1 MKKTIFF
8 SRLNIMTMSG
18 LLLFSLLFS
27 ACKKGLD
34 NTGTQTP
41 VAGLIAFNLVPD
53 KDAVGVALSGSNF
66 TNSPLSYTNYTG
78 SYRGVYVGNRQV
90 ESYDFSSGATLDTT
104 LQVFEPNAYY
114 SVFVAGA
121 NGKYKN
127 IVVKDNVDSLSST
140 TGEAFVRYVNAIPDS
155 TGQPLVTVS
164 SNGTNVF
171 NNSAAFATVSDF
183 KGITPG
189 DVSVKVN
196 NESTINSNRTITLET
211 GKIYT
216 VLLVGIP
223 GATDSTKAV
232 QIKYIQ
238 NGSISQ

>member
-1 MKKTIFF
+1 MKKQI
-8 SRLNIMTMSG
+8 SLKGWRMISASG
-18 LLLFSLLFS
+18 FLLISLLFG

-34 NTGTQTP
+34 TGNTQTP
-41 VAGLIAFNLVPD
+41 VAGLMAFNLVPD
-53 KDAVGVALSGSNF
+53 KEAVGITLSGNYF
-66 TNSPLSYTNYTG
+66 TNSPLEYTNYTG
-78 SYRGVYVGNRQV
+78 AYRGVYVGNRQV
-90 ESYDFSSGATLDTT
+90 ASFDFAGALLDTT
-104 LQVFEPNAYY
+104 NQAFEPNAYY

-127 IVVKDNVDSLSST
+127 IVVKDNVDSLKST

-155 TGQPLVTVS
+155 TGQPLVTIF

-171 NNSAAFATVSDF
+171 SNNSAFATVSDF
-183 KGITPG
+183 KGVTPG

-196 NESTINSNRTITLET
+196 NESAINSNRTITLEA

-216 VLLVGIP
+216 VLLLGIP

-238 NGSISQ
+238 NGSIGQ